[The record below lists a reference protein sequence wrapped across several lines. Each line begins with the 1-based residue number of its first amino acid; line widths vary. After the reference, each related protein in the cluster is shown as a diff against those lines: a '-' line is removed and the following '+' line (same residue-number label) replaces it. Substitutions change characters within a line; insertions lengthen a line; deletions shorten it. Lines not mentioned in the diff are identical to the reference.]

1 MPKNLQYLFGL
12 NLEAEKSM
20 ILVRRKKGR
29 KKKTTFENDNDG
41 AIRESVSKL
50 NIIISYDDANNAS

>member
-1 MPKNLQYLFGL
+1 MPIWVKFGSGKKHDSG
-12 NLEAEKSM
+12 EEKE
-20 ILVRRKKGR
+20 RTQ

-41 AIRESVSKL
+41 AIPESVSKL